1 MRNETLRDLYVD
13 QLRDLH
19 SAETQLTVAL
29 PEMAQAASDAQ
40 LRAGFEAHLEQTRGH
55 LFRVE
60 KLLEVL
66 GESPAGKTCAAMQG
80 LIQEG
85 REAAS
90 DNDPGPVRDAALI
103 AAAQR
108 VEHYEIA
115 AYGTLVRFAQV
126 LGMDDHAET
135 LRTTENEEKHTDQN
149 LTQVAG
155 QVNAAARRTR
165 RE

>member
-1 MRNETLRDLYVD
+1 MRNETLKDLYTD

-29 PEMAQAASDAQ
+29 PEMAQMASDPQ
-40 LRAGFEAHLEQTRGH
+40 LKQGFEEHLAQTQGHLARLEQ
-55 LFRVE
+55 LFE
-60 KLLEVL
+60 AL

-80 LIQEG
+80 LVKEG

-90 DNDPGPVRDAALI
+90 DNQPGAVRDAALI

-115 AYGTLVRFAQV
+115 AYGTVVRFAQV
-126 LGMDDHAET
+126 LGLNDQADT
-135 LRTTENEEKHTDQN
+135 LRATENEEKQTDQK
-149 LTQVAG
+149 LTKVSE
-155 QVNAAARRTR
+155 QVNQAARA
-165 RE
+165 